1 MTHSTYYTQHTTHT
15 TQHIL
20 HGTQS
25 TAHGSTNR
33 PRAPPARPLQAVL
46 WCLTSAHWP
55 GPSRLSL
62 GLSESG
68 TESGRRMAS
77 GRSPVTP
84 GRPPSPQEPRL
95 LSRSW
100 VIRGPHDPPLWLN
113 LAHRAGLG
121 PAPSRPLW
129 ESPTWTAARAAGRPF
144 KRPHRQAALRAG
156 LRWTDA
162 QEPSGRPRGAGR
174 TVWVPGPGQPQP
186 QGGAVGERGRA
197 PPRPGSGHGS
207 WEAPGSA
214 GTERSHRGLTGVTEP
229 PGGTPGACP
238 ARECAVPPDLC
249 PGHRTGGPGSSAR
262 PGGHTRRE
270 PFSASSSRLLWVVRG
285 LAGTSP
291 SPAKGGGR
299 GPVRAPAGDRPLRSE
314 RTRVSAAQPDPTL
327 APKEPECSGM
337 RRNAPECTAP
347 RWTGLC
353 PRRLLRLARRP
364 CHTIC
369 PLLAGARQPARP
381 QLWTRRAGAGFADGS
396 GRPARGR
403 PLRTSLSA
411 SPAAKWSPGQVGGLP
426 ARQLFDGT
434 TGEQREPGKAA
445 RPALPRGRPSGA
457 VPRAGGQE
465 DSQAAGGWGRGVP
478 VLGETSRPLA
488 SERTQGSACGREG
501 YPEPV
506 QTGRLP

>member
-1 MTHSTYYTQHTTHT
+1 
-15 TQHIL
+15 
-20 HGTQS
+20 
-25 TAHGSTNR
+25 
-33 PRAPPARPLQAVL
+33 
-46 WCLTSAHWP
+46 
-55 GPSRLSL
+55 
-62 GLSESG
+62 
-68 TESGRRMAS
+68 MAS

-327 APKEPECSGM
+327 APKEPECAGM
-337 RRNAPECTAP
+337 CRNAPECAGMHCSQVDRPVPQEAAPSGPTALP
-347 RWTGLC
+347 HHLPAPGGRPSACAAAAVDPPSWRWLRGREWEAC
-353 PRRLLRLARRP
+353 PRAPPQDQFICQSSRQVESRP
-364 CHTIC
+364 SW
-369 PLLAGARQPARP
+369 RPARP
-381 QLWTRRAGAGFADGS
+381 
-396 GRPARGR
+396 
-403 PLRTSLSA
+403 SA
-411 SPAAKWSPGQVGGLP
+411 L
-426 ARQLFDGT
+426 
-434 TGEQREPGKAA
+434 
-445 RPALPRGRPSGA
+445 
-457 VPRAGGQE
+457 
-465 DSQAAGGWGRGVP
+465 
-478 VLGETSRPLA
+478 
-488 SERTQGSACGREG
+488 
-501 YPEPV
+501 
-506 QTGRLP
+506 